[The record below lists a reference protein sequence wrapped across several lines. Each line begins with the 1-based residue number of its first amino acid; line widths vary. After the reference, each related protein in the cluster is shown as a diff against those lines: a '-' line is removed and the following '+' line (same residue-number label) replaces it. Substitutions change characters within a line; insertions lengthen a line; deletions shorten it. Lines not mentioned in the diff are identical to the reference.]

1 MNGTLL
7 HQPEPIDIE
16 AEVTSIVPHQP
27 PKPKLEVLK
36 PDVIVEAISVELKL
50 IQKLEQDIV
59 NLACKIADKKRAI
72 RKCREIIKTLEKAK
86 NIKESWAP

>member
-7 HQPEPIDIE
+7 HQPPPIDVE
-16 AEVTSIVPHQP
+16 AEVTSIVRLGEA
-27 PKPKLEVLK
+27 KSSKLEVLK

-50 IQKLEQDIV
+50 IEKLENDIT

-72 RKCREIIKTLEKAK
+72 KKCREVIKTLEKAK
-86 NIKESWAP
+86 NIKES